1 MEWQVTRTRD
11 VEIKVEGMRRVRRGR
26 QQLKEGS
33 TLI

>member
-11 VEIKVEGMRRVRRGR
+11 VEIKVEGMGRVR